1 MKVMYPIS
9 RVKAVR
15 FLGLCALMTAAGAG
29 VLKAD
34 FQYAD
39 DFTADRAELD
49 SYRHSAFWSRELS
62 PLPEPYLSYLDI
74 NRNRG
79 LAFFDHKGR
88 PAELAY
94 RFPPDSAAVQRVV
107 SGVLVVDVAFPWT
120 PQISQSPAGWLQYSL
135 SADGVSWST
144 PEELYAGHQV
154 IPLGSPNGVCY
165 VLLSGARAVIDNV
178 SVSLQ
183 SDAVTIRVPQ
193 NFPTIQAAINAA
205 HSGDVIEVAR
215 GVYSGPGNRDIDFLG
230 KAITV
235 CSAAGSAETI
245 IDCGGSAAVTD
256 GGHRGFYFHQSEG
269 ADSVLSG
276 FTVRG
281 GRIFGFENPPDPAQ
295 WISGRSHPIGG
306 GIYCEFSSPTIVNC
320 VIRDCGTQIGGGIG
334 GVGTEALI
342 TNCVIEDCI
351 AGGYDPAKS
360 GGRGGAIGLIGE
372 SAATITNCVIRNNS
386 GYSNSYGGGLYVRQ
400 SSAVVAGCTISGNAP
415 SDDAPGSLQGGGAY
429 CSGTGTDVTFRN
441 CIFTDN
447 RADVGAGLYLEWL
460 PDTSLPPAQRL
471 PRCHVEII
479 NCTIAGNVRS
489 GPVKSPPPAG
499 GIQAASVDILVI
511 SSILWANT
519 KTSLTIT
526 DAGSAAP
533 VTYCDVEGGYPGT
546 GNINKD
552 PLFADMADGDF
563 HLKSK
568 SGRYDPWS
576 GRWVSDSVH
585 SACIDAGDPE
595 APVGDEPVPN
605 GGRINMGAYGGTSEA
620 SNGAGH
626 LIYHVDGSS
635 GRDNGNDGLSR
646 TEAFATIQEAIYR
659 ARDGDTIVVWPGV
672 YRDPFVFMGKA
683 ITVQSAADAAVL
695 TAPGDYAVS
704 FYYGEGPGSVLA
716 NFVITGCGVAAI
728 FCEGT
733 SPSLRNLT
741 IVGNN
746 FGIVANEPADPN
758 ITNCILWDN
767 QGGDLSDECT
777 ARYSDIKSAVPE
789 KKLGN
794 IRADPLFAD
803 PQKGDYH
810 LKSESGRYVPQL
822 GTWVADDKT
831 SPCIDAGNP
840 DDDYSGERIP
850 NGDRIDM
857 GAHGGTPFASLSES

>member
-1 MKVMYPIS
+1 MKVMYPMS
-9 RVKAVR
+9 RVKAAR
-15 FLGLCALMTAAGAG
+15 FLGLCVLVTAAGAG

-39 DFTADRAELD
+39 DFTADRAETD
-49 SYRHSAFWSRELS
+49 SYRHSAFWSREFS
-62 PLPEPYLSYLDI
+62 PLPEPYLSYLEI

-79 LAFFDHKGR
+79 LAFLDHKGQ

-94 RFPPDSAAVQRVV
+94 RFPLDSATVQRVV
-107 SGVLVVDVAFPWT
+107 TGVLVVDVSFPSA
-120 PQISQSPAGWLQYSL
+120 QISQSPPGWLQFSL
-135 SADGVSWST
+135 STDGVSWST
-144 PEELYAGHQV
+144 PEELYAGHHV
-154 IPLGSPNGVCY
+154 IPLGSPSGICH
-165 VLLSGARAVIDNV
+165 VLFSGARVVIDNL
-178 SVSLQ
+178 SILLQ
-183 SDAVTIRVPQ
+183 SAAVTIRVPQ

-205 HSGDVIEVAR
+205 HNGDVIEVAR
-215 GVYSGPGNRDIDFLG
+215 GIYSGQGNRDIDFSG

-245 IDCGGSAAVTD
+245 IDCGGSAAVSD

-281 GRIFGFENPPDPAQ
+281 GRIFGFENPPDPAH
-295 WISGRSHPIGG
+295 WNPGRSHPIGG
-306 GIYCEFSSPTIVNC
+306 GIYCEFSSPTIVDC
-320 VIRDCGTQIGGGIG
+320 VIQDCGTEIGGGIG

-342 TNCVIEDCI
+342 TDCVIEECV
-351 AGGYDPAKS
+351 AGGYDSAQS
-360 GGRGGAIGLIGE
+360 GGRGGAIGLIGG
-372 SAATITNCVIRNNS
+372 SSATITNCVIQNNS
-386 GYSNSYGGGLYVRQ
+386 GYSNSYGAGLYVRQ
-400 SSAVVAGCTISGNAP
+400 SSAVVAGCSISGNGP
-415 SDDAPGSLQGGGAY
+415 SDDAPGSLQGAGAY
-429 CSGTGTDVTFRN
+429 CSGTGTEVTFRN
-441 CIFTDN
+441 CIFSDN

-460 PDTSLPPAQRL
+460 PDTSVPPAQRL
-471 PRCHVEII
+471 PRCRVEVI
-479 NCTIAGNVRS
+479 NCTIVGNVRS
-489 GPVKSPPPAG
+489 GPVKSPPPAA
-499 GIQAASVDILVI
+499 GIQSASVDILVI

-519 KTSLTIT
+519 KTALTIT
-526 DAGSAAP
+526 DAVSPTP

-546 GNINKD
+546 GNINQN
-552 PLFADMADGDF
+552 PLFADMEDGDY

-568 SGRYDPWS
+568 YGRYDPWS
-576 GRWVSDSVH
+576 GRWVGDSVH
-585 SACIDAGDPE
+585 SPCIDAGDPE
-595 APVGDEPVPN
+595 ASVGDEPVQN
-605 GGRINMGAYGGTSEA
+605 GGRINMGGYGGTSEA

-635 GRDNGNDGLSR
+635 GRDNWNDGLSR
-646 TEAFATIQEAIYR
+646 AHAFATIQQAIDT

-672 YRDPFVFMGKA
+672 YREQLFFMGKA

-704 FYYGEGPGSVLA
+704 FYYCEGPGSVLA

-728 FCEGT
+728 FCEGA

-741 IVGNN
+741 IVGNR
-746 FGIVANEPADPN
+746 FGVVAGDGADPN

-767 QGGDLSDECT
+767 QDGDLSECT
-777 ARYSDIKSAVPE
+777 ARYSDIQHGVPE

-794 IRADPLFAD
+794 IRAEPLFAD

-810 LKSESGRYVPQL
+810 LKSEWGRYVPQL

-840 DDDYSGERIP
+840 EDDYSGERMP

-857 GAHGGTPFASLSES
+857 GAYGGTPFASLSS